1 VPVEAAR
8 TWGHIRECKIELAR
22 ARRNNIRSAHDCMID
37 AEPRMP
43 MRVSGVP
50 LCERRPPTKCEASCS
65 SVLGGAAD
73 LEDSRAPV
81 REAVNRLP

>member
-1 VPVEAAR
+1 
-8 TWGHIRECKIELAR
+8 
-22 ARRNNIRSAHDCMID
+22 
-37 AEPRMP
+37 MP
-43 MRVSGVP
+43 MRASGVP
-50 LCERRPPTKCEASCS
+50 LCERKPPTKCEASYS